1 MPYKIVKGSGP
12 KPWKIVITSTG
23 KVVGSSKT
31 KKEASASIRARE
43 AAEHGN
49 KAETKPTTVSCECIK
64 CGNIMQTERHC
75 IDIKCPKCGGSMRR
89 KERPGP
95 GK

>member
-1 MPYKIVKGSGP
+1 MPYKIVKGSGA

-43 AAEHGN
+43 AAEHDN
-49 KAETKPTTVSCECIK
+49 KASKPATVSCECLK
-64 CGNIMQTERHC
+64 CGHIIQTEKHC
-75 IDIKCPKCGGSMRR
+75 IDLKCPKCGGSMRR

-95 GK
+95 GR

>member
-12 KPWKIVITSTG
+12 KPWKIVIASTG

-43 AAEHGN
+43 AAEH
-49 KAETKPTTVSCECIK
+49 ATKPAIVSCECIK
-64 CGNIMQTERHC
+64 CGYTTQTEKHC
-75 IDIKCPKCGGSMRR
+75 ISIKCIKCGGSMRR

-95 GK
+95 GR

>member
-12 KPWKIVITSTG
+12 KPWKIVIASTG

>member
-1 MPYKIVKGSGP
+1 MPYKIVKGSGA

-43 AAEHGN
+43 AAEHDN
-49 KAETKPTTVSCECIK
+49 KASKPATVSCECLK
-64 CGNIMQTERHC
+64 CGHTMTSESHC
-75 IDIKCPKCGGSMRR
+75 INLKCPKCGGSMRR